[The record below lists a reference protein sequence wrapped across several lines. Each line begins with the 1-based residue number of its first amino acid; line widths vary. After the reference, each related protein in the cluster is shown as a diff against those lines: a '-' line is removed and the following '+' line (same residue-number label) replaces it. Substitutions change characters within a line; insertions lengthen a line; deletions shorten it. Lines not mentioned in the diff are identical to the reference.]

1 MKKYRGVL
9 IILTLFIATLLLAFP
24 SCRKVVT
31 DKFPDYPQKITVN
44 SIAKAGEPL
53 TVNVS
58 LTGNVNDVS
67 LPVVDDAEVQLYING
82 CFAETLIYECGIYIS
97 TIVANENDSLECVVA
112 YKGDTAKC
120 HCIVPQKEIPLG
132 FEYIENAG
140 VDDWGEVMPSLLTT
154 ISNYESSRKYYEIKI
169 FTIENY
175 STTIN
180 DINACGVEMRGIT
193 DPIIK
198 NEGLPLPLFS
208 NELASGN
215 QFSVNLTFLPQCQS
229 WSNGKMD
236 IRPLIVRFRAVE
248 ENYYKF
254 TRMHYLYTE
263 GRYSEGIVDNPVM
276 FNAYSNVENGLGVFA
291 AYTEYVD
298 TIYPP
303 NYMQQ

>member
-1 MKKYRGVL
+1 MKNFVPYIL
-9 IILTLFIATLLLAFP
+9 IVAILAAGLS

-53 TVNVS
+53 LVNVS
-58 LTGNVNDVS
+58 LTGNVNDAS
-67 LPVVDDAEVQLYING
+67 LPLIDDADVFLYVNG
-82 CFAETLIYECGIYIS
+82 CFAETLEYEGSGYYSS
-97 TIVANENDSLECVVA
+97 TVVANENDSLECIVA
-112 YKGDTAKC
+112 YNGDTARC
-120 HCIVPQKEIPLG
+120 HCIVPLKEVPLG

-140 VDDWGEVMPSLLTT
+140 VDDWGEVLPALSTT
-154 ISNYESSRKYYEIKI
+154 ISNNENIRKYYEIQI

-175 STTIN
+175 SVNENST
-180 DINACGVEMRGIT
+180 CGVMMMDIT

-198 NEGLPLPLFS
+198 KEGLPLPLFS
-208 NELASGN
+208 NEKASGQN
-215 QFSVNLTFLPQCQS
+215 FSVLLKFLPGCQS
-229 WSNGKMD
+229 WSNGKLD
-236 IRPLIVRFRAVE
+236 IRPLIVHFRTVD

-263 GRYSEGIVDNPVM
+263 GRYSEGIIDNPVM

-291 AYTEYVD
+291 AYTEYTD
-298 TIYPP
+298 TVYPP

>member
-1 MKKYRGVL
+1 MKRFVQY
-9 IILTLFIATLLLAFP
+9 IIIIVILAAGFS

-53 TVNVS
+53 LVNVS
-58 LTGNVNDVS
+58 LTGNINDSTLAFVDNAAVN
-67 LPVVDDAEVQLYING
+67 LYING
-82 CFAETLIYECGIYIS
+82 NLAETLSYEGDGYYVS
-97 TIVANENDSLECVVA
+97 TVVANENDSLECLVA
-112 YKGDTAKC
+112 YNGDTAIG

-132 FEYIENAG
+132 FEYTASAG
-140 VDDWGEVMPSLLTT
+140 VDDWGEVLQGIVTT
-154 ISNYESSRKYYEIKI
+154 IGNQENLKKYYEIKI
-169 FTIENY
+169 YTIEGKFDNEDYY
-175 STTIN
+175 S
-180 DINACGVEMRGIT
+180 GVAIMDIT

-208 NELASGN
+208 NELASGSK
-215 QFSVNLTFLPQCQS
+215 FSVTIKFLPNS
-229 WSNGKMD
+229 RGWANGHLIVK
-236 IRPLIVRFRAVE
+236 PLLVRFRAVD

-254 TRMHYLYTE
+254 TRMFYLYTE